1 MVKYK
6 LGIKDRLLLIPLIP
20 EEGNFIDVSVGRDLR
35 KKIGFPVKELDLI
48 KLENKDDGRWTW
60 TVPKETKEGEEPYV
74 EEREFEIVE
83 REKKLIQKVA
93 KMLDE
98 KEKMTVQMFEVLEKY
113 DLIPESI
120 KKKMEE

>member
-48 KLENKDDGRWTW
+48 KLDNKDGIYTW
-60 TVPKETKEGEEPYV
+60 KVPEPKEGEEPYV
-74 EEREFEIVE
+74 EEKEYKIVE
-83 REKKLIQKVA
+83 REKKLIL
-93 KMLDE
+93 KMVEKLDE
-98 KEKMTVQMFEVLEKY
+98 KEKISLHMFEVLEKH

-120 KKKMEE
+120 KKKLEE